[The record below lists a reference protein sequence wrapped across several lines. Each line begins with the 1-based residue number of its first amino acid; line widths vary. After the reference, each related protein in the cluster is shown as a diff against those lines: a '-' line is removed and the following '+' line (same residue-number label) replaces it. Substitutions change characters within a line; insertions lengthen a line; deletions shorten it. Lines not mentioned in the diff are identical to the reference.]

1 MFNHG
6 LPIPIIYSLSLS
18 HQTYLLVHYSARI
31 AVLSYATENMH
42 SFQPILLAACAGIA
56 LSAPLT
62 HQEPHLLRTR
72 NIIDSTSIADSYDF
86 VIVGGGLA
94 GLVLGARLSEDSN
107 HTVLVLEA
115 GSTGDELKERIG
127 TDF

>member
-1 MFNHG
+1 MRSFTS
-6 LPIPIIYSLSLS
+6 IY
-18 HQTYLLVHYSARI
+18 
-31 AVLSYATENMH
+31 
-42 SFQPILLAACAGIA
+42 LAACAGIA
-56 LSAPLT
+56 LAVPLS
-62 HQEPHLLRTR
+62 HEEPHLLRTR

-115 GSTGDELKERIG
+115 GSTGEELQDRIG
-127 TDF
+127 ADL

>member
-1 MFNHG
+1 
-6 LPIPIIYSLSLS
+6 
-18 HQTYLLVHYSARI
+18 
-31 AVLSYATENMH
+31 MH
-42 SFQPILLAACAGIA
+42 SFKSIVLAAWAGIA
-56 LSAPLT
+56 LAAPFA
-62 HQEPHLLRTR
+62 QDEPHLLRTR

-115 GSTGDELKERIG
+115 GTTGDELKTRIG
-127 TDF
+127 ADL